1 MNKLEFFER
10 AVIVLLVALVPV
22 LVWFMF
28 DVILVVVGAIIVAA
42 LLRLIAEPFASW
54 GRLPQAVALT
64 ISGAIIVGA
73 LAGAAYLFGTRI
85 DAELTDVLERATT
98 AAASI
103 TTQLQGSD
111 LGKIVLS
118 HIQGGSGFSLPTLVT
133 SLFSVSVTFI
143 GAFVVTVIAG
153 FYLAAQ
159 PGLYRRG
166 LGQLFPLEW
175 RGNVDETLDDIGRGL
190 QLWLIGVLIQMV
202 LIGILST
209 AAVWLI
215 GLPSPLALGVIAGL
229 AEFIPYLGP
238 IIAAVPAVL
247 VAVTKGGD
255 ATLWT
260 IVAYLVI
267 HQIEGNL
274 IAPLIQRRM
283 VYIPPAVMLLGIVT
297 ILSLFGGV
305 SIIFA
310 GPIAV
315 MVFIAIKKLY
325 IRDGL
330 GEPTQ
335 LPGEPE

>member
-1 MNKLEFFER
+1 MNKVEFFQR
-10 AVIVLLVALVPV
+10 AVIVLLIALVPV
-22 LVWFMF
+22 LVWFLF
-28 DVILVVVGAIIVAA
+28 DVILVVIGAIIVAT
-42 LLRLIAEPFASW
+42 LLRLIARPLASR
-54 GRLPQAVALT
+54 GRLPQGVALT
-64 ISGAIIVGA
+64 IAGAIIVGA
-73 LAGAAYLFGTRI
+73 LGGAGYLFGTQI
-85 DAELTDVLERATT
+85 DAELTDVFERATT
-98 AAASI
+98 AAAGI
-103 TTQLQGSD
+103 TTQLQSSD
-111 LGKIVLS
+111 LGKIVLA
-118 HIQGGSGFSLPTLVT
+118 HIQGGSGFSIPTFVT

-143 GAFVVTVIAG
+143 GALAVTVIAG
-153 FYLAAQ
+153 FYLAAE
-159 PGLYRRG
+159 PELYRRG
-166 LGQLFPLEW
+166 LGQLFPPEW
-175 RGNVDETLDDIGRGL
+175 RDNVDETLDDIGRAV

-202 LIGILST
+202 LVGILST
-209 AAVWLI
+209 AAVALI

-238 IIAAVPAVL
+238 IIAAIPAVL

-260 IVAYLVI
+260 VLAYLAI

-297 ILSLFGGV
+297 ILFLFGGV
-305 SIIFA
+305 SVIFA

-325 IRDGL
+325 VRDSL
-330 GEPTQ
+330 GEPTL